1 MCSFASQTWKMA
13 TSILAKPSSEQ
24 GLDVTNTQDVSKS
37 KTTLVSSSNPLVI
50 PNATSTD
57 SRKVSDVSM
66 ASIAFSAMSL
76 DTIPESQA
84 SSYLTTA
91 TSEDESDE
99 DLPIYSMA
107 EVEEH
112 RDPSDAWM
120 VIYDRVYDVTSFL
133 EEVISYINTSQANLQ
148 FSLFGI
154 S

>member
-1 MCSFASQTWKMA
+1 
-13 TSILAKPSSEQ
+13 
-24 GLDVTNTQDVSKS
+24 
-37 KTTLVSSSNPLVI
+37 
-50 PNATSTD
+50 
-57 SRKVSDVSM
+57 
-66 ASIAFSAMSL
+66 MSL

-133 EEVISYINTSQANLQ
+133 EEVISYTDLSKLIYN
-148 FSLFGI
+148 FHFG
-154 S
+154 